1 MSRQPG
7 KQQSPATAA
16 EMREAEH
23 AQSAFA
29 GISTTAVHAGEGRR
43 RAHDSI
49 TTPIIQASTYTFANT
64 AELIDYHEGR
74 IEREE
79 YGRYGNPTVHAAEA
93 KLALLEAGT
102 EMPAAALL
110 CASGMNAITS
120 TLLSMLPTGSH
131 LILTDDCY
139 RRTRQFIQTFL
150 VRLGVQHTV
159 VPACDYAAI
168 EAAIRPET
176 RLILSESP
184 TNPYLRVLDLP
195 RLVAIARQHRVKTII
210 DATFATPYNLR
221 PLHQGI
227 DIVIHS
233 ATKYLGG
240 HNDLLAGVIIGRPG
254 IISALRESQGITGG
268 ICDPHSGYLLL
279 RGLKTFALRME
290 RHNRNGLAVA
300 HFLHDHPRIARVHYP
315 ALPNHPDHLIA
326 MEQMRGWGGVVSF
339 ELDADMTVTSRF
351 IDRLR
356 LPYIGPSLGGVES
369 LVEQPSL
376 MSFYELTTEE
386 RLAIGIR
393 DNLVR
398 LACGIEDTEDLIADL
413 SQALD

>member
-7 KQQSPATAA
+7 QPQSPAAA
-16 EMREAEH
+16 EQ
-23 AQSAFA
+23 AQLAVA

-79 YGRYGNPTVHAAEA
+79 YGRYGNPTVRAAEA
-93 KLALLEAGT
+93 KLALLEAGPD
-102 EMPAAALL
+102 MPAAALL

-120 TLLSMLPTGSH
+120 TLLAMLPTGSH

-195 RLVAIARQHRVKTII
+195 RLVALARQHRLKTII

-254 IISALRESQGITGG
+254 IISALRDSQGITGG
-268 ICDPHSGYLLL
+268 ICDPHSAYLLL

-300 HFLHDHPRIARVHYP
+300 HFLHNHPRIARVHYP
-315 ALPNHPDHLIA
+315 ALPDHPD
-326 MEQMRGWGGVVSF
+326 
-339 ELDADMTVTSRF
+339 T
-351 IDRLR
+351 
-356 LPYIGPSLGGVES
+356 
-369 LVEQPSL
+369 
-376 MSFYELTTEE
+376 
-386 RLAIGIR
+386 
-393 DNLVR
+393 
-398 LACGIEDTEDLIADL
+398 
-413 SQALD
+413 